1 MGKNFRETLNQQMRN
16 PEFKKE
22 WDSLNAKFQNI
33 KNSLKQENKK
43 ETQKRS
49 MSPKLHTTKQRT
61 YFSRYTLQPADQ
73 FLRFL
78 SFQQESY

>member
-16 PEFKKE
+16 PELKKE

-43 ETQKRS
+43 ET
-49 MSPKLHTTKQRT
+49 
-61 YFSRYTLQPADQ
+61 
-73 FLRFL
+73 
-78 SFQQESY
+78 